1 MERAWS
7 HTSSRDGSGLCPA
20 ARGLVAHTGY
30 GQEEDKA
37 KSEAAG
43 FAQHL
48 VKPVGILDL
57 QNVLQQAA
65 H

>member
-1 MERAWS
+1 MVAYELARRLRALP
-7 HTSSRDGSGLCPA
+7 GSKGA
-20 ARGLVAHTGY
+20 VLVAHTGY

-43 FAQHL
+43 FAHHL